1 MVGVGGKPHLQNGL
15 LGVLI
20 MKINNMVRA
29 SSCLC
34 LLIAIAISLLCLLI
48 AIAIAISLLC

>member
-1 MVGVGGKPHLQNGL
+1 MVGVGGRPHLQNGL

-34 LLIAIAISLLCLLI
+34 LLIAIAISLCLCLLI
-48 AIAIAISLLC
+48 AIAISLLC